1 MTVDTLFTVANT
13 SVLPGWL
20 LLALAPNSSWTR
32 RIVHSLLYP
41 AVLGSL
47 YSVYAL
53 TSFLGAAA
61 PEGGG
66 FDSLVGVVTLFAV
79 PQLAFV
85 GWVHYLVF
93 DLFVGAWEARDARR
107 RGIPHLLLVPCLVLT
122 LMLGP
127 LGLLLYLAI
136 RFALLRDRR
145 ATGLAEDAIAPG

>member
-1 MTVDTLFTVANT
+1 MTLDALFTLANA
-13 SVLPGWL
+13 SVMPGWL
-20 LLALAPNSSWTR
+20 LLALAPGWVWTR

-47 YSVYAL
+47 YAVYAM
-53 TSFLGAAA
+53 TSFLGSAQPA
-61 PEGGG
+61 GGS
-66 FDSLVGVVTLFAV
+66 FNSLPGVVALFAV
-79 PQLAFV
+79 PEFAFI

-107 RGIPHLLLVPCLVLT
+107 RGIPHALLVPCLFLT

-136 RFALLRDRR
+136 RFALRQQ
-145 ATGLAEDAIAPG
+145 TGLAEDESAAH